1 MRVLVV
7 YANPNPQSFT
17 HAILEQV
24 TKGLADA
31 GHEHEVVDLYAMG
44 FDPVFGMRDVLQFVH
59 DTVPEDLMKEADLG
73 ERMVEGAGGPVRRY
87 LARRWLRGKTRHDI
101 VELISRRQPHDVR
114 EQQAKVARAE
124 GLVFVTPV
132 FWMGLPAILKGWF
145 ERVFAYGFAYTLTPD
160 GWRGNLDGRVPLLTQ
175 RKGLIVSPTFFT
187 REEYDN
193 GWRDAMHTI
202 LCEWGL
208 KMAGVREAEHV
219 LFYAVIGVDD
229 ATRQEYLARA
239 YSLGKEF

>member
-7 YANPNPQSFT
+7 YAHYNPESFT

-24 TKGLADA
+24 TKGLADG
-31 GHEHEVVDLYAMG
+31 GHEYEVVDLYALG
-44 FDPVFGMRDVLQFVH
+44 FDPVFGLRDAAQFVH
-59 DTVPEDLMKEADLG
+59 DTVPEDLLTEADLR
-73 ERMVEGAGGPVRRY
+73 ELVVKGAGGPVRRSF
-87 LARRWLRGKTRHDI
+87 ARRWLRDKSRHDI
-101 VELISRRQPHDVR
+101 IELISRQQPDVVR

-132 FWMGLPAILKGWF
+132 LWMGLPAILKGWL

-160 GWRGNLDGRVPLLTQ
+160 GWRGNLDGRVPMLTQ

-187 REEYDN
+187 EEEYDK

-208 KMAGVREAEHV
+208 KMAGVQEAQHV
-219 LFYAVIGVDD
+219 FFYAVLAADD
-229 ATRQEYLARA
+229 ESRRQYLQQA